1 MLSNTWLETVRN
13 CLIDL
18 HCHTNASDGSLTPT
32 ELVELASNIGIFALS
47 IADHD
52 TLGGLEE
59 AVKAGIERKLCVIPG
74 IELSVNSPWGSLHLL
89 GYFSNVKPYN
99 LSQRITQIQSFR
111 EKRNPAIAK
120 KLQEMG
126 IPINFDDVVNAAG
139 GQVIGR
145 PHFAKIIVQMGA
157 VSNSQEAFDKY
168 LKNGAPA
175 YVDRERLTI
184 QEAIALIVSD
194 NGIPVL
200 AHPGLITVPDGFN
213 FEDIVIA
220 FKKMGGKG
228 IEAYAPV
235 HFKSLTN
242 KLLGLANKYDLII
255 TGGTDF
261 HGETKPHLRPGIGE
275 GNFLVPDEL
284 AITLLQAMGTT
295 PDAYTSFL

>member
-1 MLSNTWLETVRN
+1 MRN

-32 ELVELASNIGIFALS
+32 ELVELAANIGLYALGV
-47 IADHD
+47 ADHD

-89 GYFSNVKPYN
+89 GYFSNVNPPN

-111 EKRNPAIAK
+111 EKRNPIIAQ
-120 KLQEMG
+120 KLQKLG

-145 PHFAKIIVQMGA
+145 PHFAKIMVEMGA
-157 VSNSQEAFDKY
+157 VSTSQEAFDKY
-168 LKNGAPA
+168 LKSGAPA
-175 YVDRERLTI
+175 YVNRERLDI
-184 QEAIALIVSD
+184 QEAIALILMD

-200 AHPGLITVPDGFN
+200 AHPGLITIPDGFN
-213 FEDIVIA
+213 FEDVVIA
-220 FKKMGGKG
+220 FKEMGGRG
-228 IEAYAPV
+228 IEVYAPI
-235 HFKSLTN
+235 HFRSLTN
-242 KLLGLANKYDLII
+242 KLLDLANKYDLLI

-261 HGETKPHLRPGIGE
+261 HGEIKPHLRPGTGE

-284 AITLLQAMGTT
+284 AITLLKAMGTT
-295 PDAYTSFL
+295 TDECISFLES

>member
-1 MLSNTWLETVRN
+1 M
-13 CLIDL
+13 IDL

-32 ELVELASNIGIFALS
+32 ELVELATNIGLFALS

-59 AVKAGIERKLCVIPG
+59 GVKAGIERKLCVIPG

-89 GYFSNVKPYN
+89 GYFSNVNPPIV
-99 LSQRITQIQSFR
+99 SQRVIQIQSFR
-111 EKRNPAIAK
+111 EKRNPVIAR
-120 KLQEMG
+120 KLQELG

-145 PHFAKIIVQMGA
+145 PHFAKIMVEMGV
-157 VSNSQEAFDKY
+157 VSTSQEAFDKY
-168 LKNGAPA
+168 LKSDAPA
-175 YVDRERLTI
+175 YVDRERLNV
-184 QEAIALIVSD
+184 QEAIALILKD

-200 AHPGLITVPDGFN
+200 AHPCLITIPDGFN
-213 FEDIVIA
+213 IEDVVVA
-220 FKKMGGKG
+220 FKEMGGKG

-242 KLLGLANKYDLII
+242 KLLKLANKHDLLI

-261 HGETKPHLRPGIGE
+261 HGEPKPHILPGTGE

-284 AITLLQAMGTT
+284 AITLLHALGTT
-295 PDAYTSFL
+295 PDECISFVKS